1 MENTPLT
8 IIVTYKTKPGM
19 AKAYFEKVVSSGVAE
34 GVRKE
39 EGNKGYNF
47 YMPMEEEDTIIL
59 IEKWDNKA
67 CADAHAG
74 TDNVKK
80 LASFKG
86 DYVLETQA
94 VRYCK
99 FE

>member
-1 MENTPLT
+1 MDTPLT
-8 IIVTYKTKPGM
+8 VIVKYTMKPGM
-19 AKAYFEKVVSSGVAE
+19 AKAYYDRVVAE
-34 GVRKE
+34 GVAAGVRQE
-39 EGNKGYNF
+39 EGNRQYNF
-47 YMPMEEEDTIIL
+47 YMPLDEPDALYL

-80 LASFKG
+80 LASFKS
-86 DYVLETQA
+86 DYVLETEV
-94 VRYCK
+94 VRYYR